1 MSKLLKLSLVFSVF
15 SLYLSASPD
24 IGQKILERKLQK
36 GCSISI
42 ADLAAKHKQREW
54 KELKDSGKLRSELQ
68 KFEPKLK
75 AISDKELP
83 DVFDFLYE
91 YASDSGLFP
100 SCGG

>member
-1 MSKLLKLSLVFSVF
+1 MSKLLSISLALFLF
-15 SLYLSASPD
+15 AISLNASPD
-24 IGQKILERKLQK
+24 IGQKILEKKLDK

-42 ADLAAKHKQREW
+42 ADLASKHKQKEW
-54 KELKDSGKLRSELQ
+54 KEFKDNGKLKSEL
-68 KFEPKLK
+68 KKLEPKLK
-75 AISDKELP
+75 AISDKELL